1 MPSFKYTARN
11 AEGNLVQG
19 VIEALGQDEVIG
31 KLQEKGLIV
40 TLVAEETAQ
49 QTSITEK
56 TKKRHKKI
64 KLDDLIL
71 MARQLATLL
80 GAGLTLLRSLDLIA
94 NQVESTLL
102 YSTVNEVKK
111 DVRGGLSFRDAL
123 AKYPKIFSGYWLNL
137 VETGESSGK
146 LPSTL
151 AQLADFLELQAV
163 FQRKIVSA
171 LIYPALLGLVA
182 IGAIAIFLLRVIPT
196 FESIFGDF
204 DMQLP
209 VLTAI
214 VIKISGFIRHR
225 FLFMGAILVVG
236 GYLLYR
242 YIQTDSGRWKYD
254 RLKLHFPLIG
264 SLNQMRLTARFARG
278 LATLVVSG
286 VPLLYGI
293 EIMGKTAGNVIMK
306 EALEKV
312 KVGVRDGKTLAAPL
326 EQSGMFSSMV
336 VQMVHVGE
344 ETGELS
350 NMLDKVAT
358 YYEQQVDV
366 LITRMV
372 SLFEPIMIVFMGGV
386 IGVLVLAMFLPIFNL
401 ASVGGM

>member
-1 MPSFKYTARN
+1 MPNFKYTARN

-19 VIEALGQDEVIG
+19 FIEASGQDEVIS
-31 KLQEKGLIV
+31 KLQGKGLVV
-40 TLVAEETAQ
+40 TSVAEETARQ
-49 QTSITEK
+49 AATK
-56 TKKRHKKI
+56 KAKKRHKKI

-71 MARQLATLL
+71 MARQLTTLL

-94 NQVESTLL
+94 GQVESDQL
-102 YSTVNEVKK
+102 YSVVNEVKK
-111 DVRGGLSFRDAL
+111 DVKAGLSFRDAL
-123 AKYPKIFSGYWLNL
+123 AKHPEVFSDYWLNL

-151 AQLADFLELQAV
+151 AQLADFLETQAA

-171 LIYPALLGLVA
+171 LVYPALLTLVA
-182 IGAIAIFLLRVIPT
+182 IGAIAIFLLKIIPT
-196 FESIFGDF
+196 FEDIFGDF

-209 VLTAI
+209 ALTTI
-214 VIKISGFIRHR
+214 VIKMSEIARHY
-225 FLFMGAILVVG
+225 FLFIGVILVVG

-254 RLKLHFPLIG
+254 QLKLHFPLVG
-264 SLNQMRLTARFARG
+264 PLNRLRLTARFARG
-278 LATLVVSG
+278 LATLIVSG

-293 EIMGKTAGNVIMK
+293 EIMSRTAGNVIMK

-312 KVGVRDGKTLAAPL
+312 KAGVRDGRTLAGPL

-336 VQMVHVGE
+336 IQMVHVGE

-358 YYEQQVDV
+358 YMSS
-366 LITRMV
+366 R
-372 SLFEPIMIVFMGGV
+372 
-386 IGVLVLAMFLPIFNL
+386 
-401 ASVGGM
+401 

>member
-1 MPSFKYTARN
+1 MPSFKYIARDG
-11 AEGNLVQG
+11 EGKLVQG
-19 VIEALGQDEVIG
+19 VIEASGQYEVIG

-40 TLVAEETAQ
+40 TSVAEGSAQ

-56 TKKRHKKI
+56 AKKRHKKI

-71 MARQLATLL
+71 MARQLTTLL

-94 NQVESTLL
+94 NQVESDLL
-102 YSTVNEVKK
+102 HSTVNEVKK

-123 AKYPKIFSGYWLNL
+123 AKHPKIFSDYWLNL

-151 AQLADFLELQAV
+151 AQLADFLELQAM

-171 LIYPALLGLVA
+171 LIYPALLMLVA
-182 IGAIAIFLLRVIPT
+182 IGAIAVFLLRVIPT
-196 FESIFGDF
+196 FETIFGDF
-204 DMQLP
+204 GMQLP
-209 VLTAI
+209 ALTAI

-225 FLFMGAILVVG
+225 FLFIGAVLLIG

-242 YIQTDSGRWKYD
+242 YIQTDLGRWRYD

-264 SLNQMRLTARFARG
+264 SLNHMRLTARFARG
-278 LATLVVSG
+278 LSTLVVSG

-293 EIMGKTAGNVIMK
+293 EIMGRTAGNVVMK

-312 KVGVRDGKTLAAPL
+312 KVGVRDGKTLAGPL
-326 EQSGMFSSMV
+326 GQSEMFSSMV

-366 LITRMV
+366 LVTRMV
-372 SLFEPIMIVFMGGV
+372 SLFEPLMIVFMGGV

>member
-1 MPSFKYTARN
+1 MPKFKYTARN

-19 VIEALGQDEVIG
+19 VIEASGQDEVIG

-40 TLVAEETAQ
+40 TSVAEETVRQDLTRKA
-49 QTSITEK
+49 K
-56 TKKRHKKI
+56 RRHKKI

-71 MARQLATLL
+71 MGRQLATLL

-94 NQVESTLL
+94 NQVESDLL
-102 YSTVNEVKK
+102 YSVVNEVKK
-111 DVRGGLSFRDAL
+111 DIRGGLSFRDAL
-123 AKYPKIFSGYWLNL
+123 AKHPKVFSSYWLNL

-151 AQLADFLELQAV
+151 AQLADFLELQAM

-171 LIYPALLGLVA
+171 LIYPALLMLVA
-182 IGAIAIFLLRVIPT
+182 VGAIAIFLLRVIPT

-204 DMQLP
+204 DMELP
-209 VLTAI
+209 ALTAI
-214 VIKISGFIRHR
+214 VIKISEFIRHR
-225 FLFMGAILVVG
+225 FLFIGAISVVG
-236 GYLLYR
+236 GYLSYR
-242 YIQTDSGRWKYD
+242 YIQTDSGRSRYD

-264 SLNQMRLTARFARG
+264 PLNHMRLTARFARG
-278 LATLVVSG
+278 LATLIVSG

-293 EIMGKTAGNVIMK
+293 EIMGRTAGNVIMK

-312 KVGVRDGKTLAAPL
+312 KVGVRDGKTLAGPL
-326 EQSGMFSSMV
+326 EQSGIFSSMV

-350 NMLDKVAT
+350 NMLDKVAA

-366 LITRMV
+366 MVTRMV
-372 SLFEPIMIVFMGGV
+372 SLFEPIMIVFMGAV
-386 IGVLVLAMFLPIFNL
+386 IGVLVLAMFLPIFNMAQL
-401 ASVGGM
+401 GM

>member
-1 MPSFKYTARN
+1 MPEFKYTARN

-19 VIEALGQDEVIG
+19 VIEASGQDEVIG

-40 TLVAEETAQ
+40 TSVAEETARQ
-49 QTSITEK
+49 AV
-56 TKKRHKKI
+56 TKKAKRRHKKI

-94 NQVESTLL
+94 NQVESELF
-102 YSTVNEVKK
+102 YSTVNEVKN

-123 AKYPKIFSGYWLNL
+123 AKHPKVFSDYWLNL

-151 AQLADFLELQAV
+151 VQLADFLELQAM

-171 LIYPALLGLVA
+171 LIYPALLMLVA
-182 IGAIAIFLLRVIPT
+182 IGAIAIFLLKVIPT

-204 DMQLP
+204 GMQLP

-225 FLFMGAILVVG
+225 FLFVGAISVVG

-242 YIQTDSGRWKYD
+242 YIQTDSGRWRYD
-254 RLKLHFPLIG
+254 RLKLRFPLIG
-264 SLNQMRLTARFARG
+264 SLNHMLLTARFARG

-293 EIMGKTAGNVIMK
+293 EIMGRTAGNVIMK

-312 KVGVRDGKTLAAPL
+312 KVGVRGGKTLAGPL
-326 EQSGMFSSMV
+326 EQSGMFSSML
-336 VQMVHVGE
+336 VQMVRVGE

-358 YYEQQVDV
+358 YYEQQVDI
-366 LITRMV
+366 LLARML

>member
-1 MPSFKYTARN
+1 MPSFKYTARDR
-11 AEGNLVQG
+11 EGKLVQG
-19 VIEALGQDEVIG
+19 AIEASGQDEVIG

-40 TLVAEETAQ
+40 TSVAEGTVQ

-56 TKKRHKKI
+56 AKKRHKKV

-94 NQVESTLL
+94 NQVESGIL

-123 AKYPKIFSGYWLNL
+123 AKHPKIFSGYWLNL

-151 AQLADFLELQAV
+151 AELADFLELQAV

-171 LIYPALLGLVA
+171 LIYPALLMLVA
-182 IGAIAIFLLRVIPT
+182 VGAIAIFLLRIIPT

-204 DMQLP
+204 DMELP
-209 VLTAI
+209 VLTTI
-214 VIKISGFIRHR
+214 VIKLSEFLRHR
-225 FLFMGAILVVG
+225 FLLMGAILVVG
-236 GYLLYR
+236 GYLSYR
-242 YIQTDSGRWKYD
+242 YIQTDSGRWRYD
-254 RLKLHFPLIG
+254 QLKLHLPLVG
-264 SLNQMRLTARFARG
+264 SLNHMRLTANFARG
-278 LATLVVSG
+278 LSTLVVSG

-293 EIMGKTAGNVIMK
+293 EIMGRTAGNVIMK

-312 KVGVRDGKTLAAPL
+312 KAGVRDGKTLAGPL
-326 EQSGMFSSMV
+326 EESGMFSSMV
-336 VQMVHVGE
+336 IQMIRVGE

-350 NMLDKVAT
+350 NMLDKVAA
-358 YYEQQVDV
+358 YYEQQVDILV
-366 LITRMV
+366 TRMV
-372 SLFEPIMIVFMGGV
+372 SLFEPIMIIFMGGV

-401 ASVGGM
+401 AGLGGM